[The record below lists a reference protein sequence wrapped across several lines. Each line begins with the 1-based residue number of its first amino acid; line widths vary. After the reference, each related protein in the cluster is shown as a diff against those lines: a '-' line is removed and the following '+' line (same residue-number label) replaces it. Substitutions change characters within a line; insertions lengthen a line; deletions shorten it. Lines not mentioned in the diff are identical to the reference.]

1 MHIRYKFRRGCH
13 SLPEIDTK
21 RSPSNSTTS
30 KFCNHSQ
37 IFKWQE
43 DERAHC
49 NYKSW
54 ILHRKFAEFRKQRN
68 LCIWID
74 MTRFSQL
81 CPLVLWDEAAQKS
94 MTSDEKLMLFTF
106 RCFKED
112 YVLSCCQVAV
122 VWEYH
127 LKLNKNKN
135 DKISQIEVH
144 GFVKERKS

>member
-1 MHIRYKFRRGCH
+1 
-13 SLPEIDTK
+13 
-21 RSPSNSTTS
+21 
-30 KFCNHSQ
+30 
-37 IFKWQE
+37 
-43 DERAHC
+43 
-49 NYKSW
+49 
-54 ILHRKFAEFRKQRN
+54 
-68 LCIWID
+68 

-94 MTSDEKLMLFTF
+94 LTSDEKLMLFTF

-112 YVLSCCQVAV
+112 YALSCCQVAV
-122 VWEYH
+122 LWEYH